1 MRRRM
6 SNDSQAYDPAKDPEG
21 QPSELEK
28 AFQSFV
34 SPESVQTEPNNG
46 QSANQTDGQ
55 SDRQLVVQTEGQ
67 TDRQTEES
75 GGNGV
80 ADSHACARTN
90 ESDLIESQAQRWK
103 RTLRPWQF
111 KYVMA
116 LRTLGAVGLAC
127 HHTGLNRTLIGNWRG
142 KDPEFAAACV
152 EAEADKI
159 EAVET
164 ALLISA
170 TVGDPE
176 PIYQTGKRV
185 GTRRRKSDKAAEII
199 LRAERP
205 EKYRPDYQGA
215 PQTQSIILASVEQV
229 ADVVRN
235 LSPVLKPA
243 LLVERTDGDMEQT
256 PKSET

>member
-21 QPSELEK
+21 QPTEIEK

-34 SPESVQTEPNNG
+34 SPESVQPESNNG
-46 QSANQTDGQ
+46 QLADASATQ
-55 SDRQLVVQTEGQ
+55 SDVQTIAI
-67 TDRQTEES
+67 TEENGEIERTEHRARGRS
-75 GGNGV
+75 DEPDGG
-80 ADSHACARTN
+80 
-90 ESDLIESQAQRWK
+90 IESQEQRWK
-103 RTLRPWQF
+103 RLLRPWQF

-127 HHTGLNRTLIGNWRG
+127 RHAGISRNTVGEWRG

-243 LLVERTDGDMEQT
+243 VVKEIEA
-256 PKSET
+256 PKE